1 MINRAYFHLSKGLE
15 RRLYELARKHV
26 GRQPEWYIGIKRLAE
41 KCGSID
47 TARKFK
53 FRINEI
59 CEAGN
64 IPDYH
69 VEIVDPAEVSTPFKT
84 KGKQALVRFQ
94 PKFDDLVVL
103 DVPNPS
109 DLHVAHSV
117 LTEIKHADPEY
128 DIQYIL
134 DAWREWAVKQDDP
147 VKSANAAFRGFAKK
161 YIEANPIW

>member
-1 MINRAYFHLSKGLE
+1 
-15 RRLYELARKHV
+15 
-26 GRQPEWYIGIKRLAE
+26 
-41 KCGSID
+41 SID

-59 CEAGN
+59 CEAGT

-94 PKFDDLVVL
+94 PKFDDLTVP
-103 DVPNPS
+103 DVPNLS
-109 DLHVAHSV
+109 DLTVSHSV
-117 LTEIKHADPEY
+117 LTEIKHANPEY

-134 DAWREWAVKQDDP
+134 DAWREWATRKDDP
-147 VKSANAAFRGFAKK
+147 VKSANAAFRAFAKK